1 MKFVGTV
8 CHAVALAALSAL
20 VMLSV
25 FIYTGFQFYVPEDG
39 SHYAGYLVLIS
50 NNVELRPRDLVL
62 LKDGRDQELLS
73 VFDTSESKFITEDD
87 EIHDSQAEYLV
98 AGMSVPFAGYAFR
111 YFMGHPLE
119 CFLILSGLF
128 TVHFLVAF
136 FASDRKDGAN
146 GADGQGGL
154 PPCLYTEAKGDRE

>member
-1 MKFVGTV
+1 MKFVGTI

-25 FIYTGFQFYVPEDG
+25 FVYTGFQFYVPEDG

-50 NNVELRPRDLVL
+50 HSGELRPGDLVFL
-62 LKDGRDQELLS
+62 EEGRDQELLL

-98 AGMSVPFAGYAFR
+98 AGMSLPFAGYAFR
-111 YFMGHPLE
+111 YFMGHPLG

-128 TVHFLVAF
+128 TVHFLVSF
-136 FASDRKDGAN
+136 FAPDRKDGAN
-146 GADGQGGL
+146 GADGQDGL
-154 PPCLYTEAKGDRE
+154 PPCLYTKAKGTGN